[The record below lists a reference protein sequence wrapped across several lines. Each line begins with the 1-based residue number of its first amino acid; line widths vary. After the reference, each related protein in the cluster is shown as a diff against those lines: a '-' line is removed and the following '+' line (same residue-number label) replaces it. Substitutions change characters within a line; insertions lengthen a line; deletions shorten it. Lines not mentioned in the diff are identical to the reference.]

1 MKRFCHVD
9 ESVLI
14 SIAENLQKCL
24 NSTHCS
30 PNGSTWLLHLFVIAF
45 FVSYV
50 SFNILQ
56 CIYIFCQLVNTVQH
70 FQKLPSR
77 SLMLS
82 IFELSPDPVIFHQLY
97 ASLLPEVLSIPALN
111 VYFISLSSQSIKSMI
126 VSIDLCLLYTRF
138 ADHRQG
144 EYILN
149 FLKNSTPSH
158 CYTLLCKLCT
168 LDSNWP
174 VDSYSVLEFLFDPFY
189 FSLFL
194 SRCFFLNLYSQCLAY
209 VSSTPELSPS
219 QLFVA
224 VVNKFYH
231 DAQKD
236 SNLRKSIKF
245 TNMIVKFLR
254 NYASYYPSLQ
264 YPEESQ
270 IILKQLA
277 NENST
282 FLRNTLNNF
291 NVISYVI
298 FFRGERVFLP
308 NPRTI
313 YGGEL
318 MAQALMAASKTV
330 SKDFRPNSLH
340 CYFHDRCKLISNVF
354 CKNGLDP
361 VFLSFFRFADALI
374 CFFSANVLEPNDYY
388 VTKLRDGRSFCHRL
402 VEAFPINKSES
413 DSITPYFRMDCS
425 FKTPEK
431 DAASFLSPMPN
442 VPDNLPNVPRT
453 RVLHYQS
460 FDANSP
466 IETVFCEPEYV
477 LGFKSNVGGQLHSWI
492 RLKEPPSAS
501 LHSYRDAFLAYLSD
515 AFLLWVALTEPHHV
529 LYLVTLNQSIW
540 FHNPEVEIKPD
551 EWILIGTRAN
561 YVGSSAIA
569 DYQFWNSV

>member
-1 MKRFCHVD
+1 MNIGDKFITKLLDMK
-9 ESVLI
+9 
-14 SIAENLQKCL
+14 LQ
-24 NSTHCS
+24 
-30 PNGSTWLLHLFVIAF
+30 
-45 FVSYV
+45 
-50 SFNILQ
+50 
-56 CIYIFCQLVNTVQH
+56 
-70 FQKLPSR
+70 R
-77 SLMLS
+77 
-82 IFELSPDPVIFHQLY
+82 E
-97 ASLLPEVLSIPALN
+97 N
-111 VYFISLSSQSIKSMI
+111 VY
-126 VSIDLCLLYTRF
+126 
-138 ADHRQG
+138 
-144 EYILN
+144 
-149 FLKNSTPSH
+149 
-158 CYTLLCKLCT
+158 
-168 LDSNWP
+168 
-174 VDSYSVLEFLFDPFY
+174 
-189 FSLFL
+189 
-194 SRCFFLNLYSQCLAY
+194 
-209 VSSTPELSPS
+209 
-219 QLFVA
+219 
-224 VVNKFYH
+224 
-231 DAQKD
+231 
-236 SNLRKSIKF
+236 
-245 TNMIVKFLR
+245 
-254 NYASYYPSLQ
+254 
-264 YPEESQ
+264 
-270 IILKQLA
+270 
-277 NENST
+277 
-282 FLRNTLNNF
+282 
-291 NVISYVI
+291 
-298 FFRGERVFLP
+298 RGERVFLP

-340 CYFHDRCKLISNVF
+340 CYFHDRS
-354 CKNGLDP
+354 
-361 VFLSFFRFADALI
+361 
-374 CFFSANVLEPNDYY
+374 NVLEPNDYY

-442 VPDNLPNVPRT
+442 VPYVEKLQDFNSYVKSLDFDNLPNVPRT

-561 YVGSSAIA
+561 YVGGALTLSYGDIWNREGCLLASMAQQGLVRTQQMTPVSSYTSMSELAEQA
-569 DYQFWNSV
+569 EK